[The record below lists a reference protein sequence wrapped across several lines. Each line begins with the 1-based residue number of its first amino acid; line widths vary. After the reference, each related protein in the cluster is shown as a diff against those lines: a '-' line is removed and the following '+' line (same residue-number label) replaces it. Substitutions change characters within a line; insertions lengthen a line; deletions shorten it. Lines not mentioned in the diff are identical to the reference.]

1 MTFKHGDVPKVA
13 VVIGSGSVKCAA
25 ALGLWKVLDRNG
37 IKLDR
42 IVGCSGGAVY
52 ATGIAFGIDIAAIED
67 MTRTLWV
74 DLLSGYSSSLRKT
87 VAGEM

>member
-25 ALGLWKVLDRNG
+25 VLGLWKVLDRNG

-42 IVGCSGGAVY
+42 VVGCSGGAV
-52 ATGIAFGIDIAAIED
+52 
-67 MTRTLWV
+67 
-74 DLLSGYSSSLRKT
+74 
-87 VAGEM
+87 